1 VPAFLA
7 PISRG
12 LFLFIS
18 FCSRQGRFLPFLSS
32 RPQRHCAA
40 IVAAVF
46 TLLTTTLS
54 AQDAPASLA
63 ASASTREVV
72 DEMGRKVR
80 VPVNANRIISLAPSM
95 TETLYA
101 LGLQDRLVGDT
112 DYCDYP
118 ADAQKKP
125 KVGGAINPNLEVIA
139 ALHPDL
145 VLVTKALNRLETV
158 RALDTLG
165 IPSYATDPHSVNE
178 IISSTEKLADVLGA
192 PEAGKTLGDEL
203 HQRLQAIQEKIGK
216 EAPKS
221 VFFVVWMEPLISI
234 GRDTFVAEALRKAG
248 ASSIVDSKQDWPQI
262 NLEEVV
268 RLQPEHLI
276 FAPSHSQEE
285 VFDFAGLTS
294 RPGWRILDA
303 VRNHH
308 FAIVSDAVIRP
319 APRIVSAIEEL
330 ARQLHPSAFELA
342 PDPNKEMQK
351 LSPPA
356 PVAPSGTAF
365 RVPTNA
371 PIPTGVE
378 ASCVR

>member
-1 VPAFLA
+1 
-7 PISRG
+7 
-12 LFLFIS
+12 
-18 FCSRQGRFLPFLSS
+18 LPFLSS
-32 RPQRHCAA
+32 RPRRHCAA
-40 IVAAVF
+40 IVAAIF

-54 AQDAPASLA
+54 AQDAPATSA
-63 ASASTREVV
+63 ASATTREVV

-234 GRDTFVAEALRKAG
+234 GRDTFVAEALSKAG

-268 RLQPEHLI
+268 RLQPEYLI

-330 ARQLHPSAFELA
+330 ARQLHPSAFEPA
-342 PDPNKEMQK
+342 PDPNKEMPK

-356 PVAPSGTAF
+356 PVAPLGTAF